1 MVKSSTIERIMR
13 MYHSSLN
20 HSLKLR
26 TILEGVPKDSDRYDS
41 LHRRLMDVEVAC
53 QELDEKLYH
62 TVNKY
67 MIESE
72 YFNHLNNPKK

>member
-1 MVKSSTIERIMR
+1 MVKSTTIERIMR

-26 TILEGVPKDSDRYDS
+26 KILEGLPKDSDRYDS

-53 QELDEKLYH
+53 QDLDEKLYKA
-62 TVNKY
+62 VNTYK
-67 MIESE
+67 IENE
-72 YFNHLNNPKK
+72 YFNHLKK

>member
-1 MVKSSTIERIMR
+1 MVKDSTLQRIMR

-26 TILEGVPKDSDRYDS
+26 SILEGVPKDSERYDS

-53 QELDEKLYH
+53 QELDEKLF
-62 TVNKY
+62 NKVRKY
-67 MIESE
+67 QIEQE
-72 YFNHLNNPKK
+72 YFNHLKK